1 LKEKEPIQYTI
12 EREYLAKFSTEEL
25 IVRIIKSHL
34 NQNIAKKNLE
44 K

>member
-1 LKEKEPIQYTI
+1 MKEKEPIQYTI

-34 NQNIAKKNLE
+34 PRSRGGSDLI
-44 K
+44 